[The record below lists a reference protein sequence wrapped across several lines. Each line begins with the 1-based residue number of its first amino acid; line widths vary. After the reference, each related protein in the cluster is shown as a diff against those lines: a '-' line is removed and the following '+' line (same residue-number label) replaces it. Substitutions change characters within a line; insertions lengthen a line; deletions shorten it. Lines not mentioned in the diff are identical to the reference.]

1 MLIGLG
7 GLGAATLLL
16 AFVSSLPVMIVARCF
31 QGIAAASTWVRETTR
46 HTPHNT
52 FSYAL
57 SQVAGLA
64 LLADYYPATE
74 LGPVMGAVSTSP
86 KYSCT
91 RTN

>member
-46 HTPHNT
+46 HPTQHIG
-52 FSYAL
+52 FLRSL
-57 SQVAGLA
+57 SGGRIGIAGR
-64 LLADYYPATE
+64 LL
-74 LGPVMGAVSTSP
+74 
-86 KYSCT
+86 SC
-91 RTN
+91 N